1 MRDYKPKRRNELRD
15 YEPVGVRKLRIDT
28 IPKPCYLKHR
38 YITTME
44 AKMRAAHF
52 YGGKDIRVETV
63 PDPTPAPEQVLVKV
77 HAAGICGSDLH
88 GSVKVLVL
96 PN

>member
-1 MRDYKPKRRNELRD
+1 MSEARELRD
-15 YEPVGVRKLRIDT
+15 YERKRCESYELTQFLSRAI
-28 IPKPCYLKHR
+28 LKNR